1 MLAKCY
7 FVLVLSLLVLNVN
20 AQNNNGAV
28 IIDTDLNLNK
38 LTDLYKRINLDK
50 CPKLINGY
58 RVQIFSCSGV
68 GCTDKAQDQM
78 TKFSSIYPYFTVHQ
92 VWDPPSHK
100 IRVGDC
106 RNHFEAQKIKASIQ
120 NVFPASFIVPDFIE
134 PNYFDLCEDK

>member
-78 TKFSSIYPYFTVHQ
+78 TKFSSIYPYITVHQ

>member
-1 MLAKCY
+1 MLVKYY

-28 IIDTDLNLNK
+28 IIDNDLNLNK

-78 TKFSSIYPYFTVHQ
+78 TKFSSVYPYITVHQ

-106 RNHFEAQKIKASIQ
+106 RNHFDAQKIKASIQ
-120 NVFPASFIVPDFIE
+120 NVFPASFIVPDYIE
-134 PNYFDLCEDK
+134 PDYFDLCEDK

>member
-78 TKFSSIYPYFTVHQ
+78 TKFSSIFPYITVHQ

-106 RNHFEAQKIKASIQ
+106 RNHFDAQKIKASIQ

-134 PNYFDLCEDK
+134 PNYFDLCEDN

>member
-1 MLAKCY
+1 MLVKYY

-28 IIDTDLNLNK
+28 IIDNDLNLNK

-78 TKFSSIYPYFTVHQ
+78 TKFSSVYPYITVHQ

-106 RNHFEAQKIKASIQ
+106 RNHFDAQKIKASIQ

-134 PNYFDLCEDK
+134 PNYFDLCEDN

>member
-78 TKFSSIYPYFTVHQ
+78 TKFSSIYPYITVHQ

-106 RNHFEAQKIKASIQ
+106 RNHFDAQKIKASIQ
-120 NVFPASFIVPDFIE
+120 NVFPASFIVPDYIE
-134 PNYFDLCEDK
+134 PDYFDLCEDK

>member
-1 MLAKCY
+1 MLVKCY

-28 IIDTDLNLNK
+28 IIDNDLNLNK

-78 TKFSSIYPYFTVHQ
+78 TKFSSVYPYITVHQ

-106 RNHFEAQKIKASIQ
+106 RNHFDAQKIKASIQ
-120 NVFPASFIVPDFIE
+120 NVFPASFIVPDYIE
-134 PNYFDLCEDK
+134 PDYFDLCEDK

>member
-1 MLAKCY
+1 MIVKYYFL
-7 FVLVLSLLVLNVN
+7 FVLSIFVLNSK
-20 AQNNNGAV
+20 AQNNA
-28 IIDTDLNLNK
+28 IIIENDLNLNK
-38 LTDLYKRINLDK
+38 VTDLFKRINLDK

-58 RVQIFSCSGV
+58 RVQIFTCSGV
-68 GCTDKAQDQM
+68 GCTDKAQEQM
-78 TKFSSIYPYFTVHQ
+78 TKFSSVYPYISVYQ

-120 NVFPASFIVPDFIE
+120 NVFPSSFIVPDYIE

>member
-78 TKFSSIYPYFTVHQ
+78 TKFSSIFPYITVHQ

-106 RNHFEAQKIKASIQ
+106 RNHFDAQKIKASIQ